1 MSKWLFV
8 MVCSSFLLV
17 SGCSRTVEAGDA
29 VGSYIANH
37 GKGTDTL
44 EIKADGTYSHSYK
57 SSLEG
62 VDTAFSH
69 TGKWEL
75 EQGNKRIILKQFVE
89 GWPRWPGAE
98 VDLIPRNFNTVVKKS
113 LFFGKVRIL
122 INADSNYYYE
132 KQES

>member
-1 MSKWLFV
+1 ML
-8 MVCSSFLLV
+8 CSSLLFIA
-17 SGCSRTVEAGDA
+17 GCSRTVEAGDV

-44 EIKADGTYSHSYK
+44 EIKADGTYLHSYK

-75 EQGNKRIILKQFVE
+75 EQGNKRIVFNQFVQ
-89 GWPRWPGAE
+89 GWPWRPGTE
-98 VDLIPRNFNTVVKKS
+98 VDLVPRNENNIVKKS
-113 LFFGKVRIL
+113 LISGEVKIL
-122 INADSNYYYE
+122 IDVDSNYYYE